1 MILGDLGFPIIPQ
14 RNTLTLQYS
23 GIFISSEESFKKS
36 DDLRLLYNFIKQ
48 YDEIQSV
55 CLTMSRFISTFTAF
69 CYFIDHQGKT
79 AKTANSK
86 TPSHSY
92 Q

>member
-48 YDEIQSV
+48 YDEI
-55 CLTMSRFISTFTAF
+55 
-69 CYFIDHQGKT
+69 
-79 AKTANSK
+79 
-86 TPSHSY
+86 
-92 Q
+92 